1 MTDKETFRHVIGHFA
16 SGVTVLTARDGGDN
30 YGATA
35 SAVSSLSLEPPMLL
49 VCLNTRS
56 STQQAIHSSR
66 AFGVNILDEDQGIV
80 AERFASP
87 HGKKFEGL
95 NVQCGEGDVP
105 LLADSLAY
113 CECRVRED
121 VLAGTHRV
129 FLADVTRAVAREGSP
144 LTYFRGKFG
153 RFEVEQ
159 DRIVYGDL
167 RGRILNR
174 SFSLETSLDV
184 GTLSHEL
191 AVLPATVY
199 HAVTKLVADGLLA
212 RDPER
217 GYVVKPVTPESSE
230 QAFDARCAMELGAAV
245 MTIGQV
251 PRERVA
257 TLRALMEETVPL
269 VSDGRFVDVEAY
281 TRHNEAF
288 HNALVDLADNPAL
301 SDPYRRLGVS
311 GLMVSLLQ
319 EGSEA
324 RAEIID
330 DHRAIVDA
338 YERGSLLDALA
349 VIKRHNENAKVTTRQ
364 AIVAAGGA
372 I

>member
-1 MTDKETFRHVIGHFA
+1 
-16 SGVTVLTARDGGDN
+16 
-30 YGATA
+30 
-35 SAVSSLSLEPPMLL
+35 
-49 VCLNTRS
+49 
-56 STQQAIHSSR
+56 
-66 AFGVNILDEDQGIV
+66 
-80 AERFASP
+80 
-87 HGKKFEGL
+87 
-95 NVQCGEGDVP
+95 
-105 LLADSLAY
+105 
-113 CECRVRED
+113 
-121 VLAGTHRV
+121 
-129 FLADVTRAVAREGSP
+129 VTRAVAREGSP

-174 SFSLETSLDV
+174 SFSLEASLDV
-184 GTLSHEL
+184 GTLSKEL

-230 QAFDARCAMELGAAV
+230 QAFDARCAMELGAAAV
-245 MTIGQV
+245 TVGQV
-251 PRERVA
+251 PSERIRR
-257 TLRALMEETVPL
+257 LRALMEETVPL
-269 VSDGRFVDVEAY
+269 VSAGRFVDIEAY

-301 SDPYRRLGVS
+301 TDPYRRLGVA
-311 GLMVSLLQ
+311 GLMVSLLP

-324 RAEIID
+324 HTEIVD

-338 YERGSLLDALA
+338 YERGSLLDAVA
-349 VIKRHNENAKVTTRQ
+349 VIKRHNENAKETTRR
-364 AIVAAGGA
+364 AIVAAGGV